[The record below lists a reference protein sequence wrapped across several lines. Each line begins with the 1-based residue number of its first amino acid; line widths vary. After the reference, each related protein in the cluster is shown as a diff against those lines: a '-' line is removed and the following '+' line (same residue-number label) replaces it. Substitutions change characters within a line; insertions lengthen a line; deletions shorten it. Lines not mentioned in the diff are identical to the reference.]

1 MRCRDDA
8 VALAMADATEDPC
21 PCEAWHTERMSA
33 AMTPSPILSPIRLGP
48 LTLRNRIVKCA
59 TYETRSEEG
68 LVTDALIDWH
78 REIAAGGVAMTT
90 LAYCSVAPDGRTFK
104 DQIVMRPEAAPG
116 LAHFARAMHAEGAKA
131 AIQIGHAGW
140 FADPKATGTR
150 PLGPSGTFSL
160 HAQRFARAMTVAD
173 LDRIER
179 DFATAARIAVDA
191 GFDALE
197 VHVGHG
203 YLLSQ
208 FLSPFNNRRR
218 DDYGGSLENRARFPL
233 RIVQAVRAAAGRDVA
248 IWAKLNME
256 DGFATGLTIE
266 DGIAVA
272 RALEADGALD
282 ALQLTGGH
290 TTKTPMFLMRGPSP
304 LVELF
309 GRERNPFRRLALRIG
324 AKLLMR
330 DYPFEEAF
338 FMPLARRFRA
348 ALRLP
353 LMLLGGV
360 NHQTTMEAALAEGF
374 ELLALGR
381 ALIRQPDLVQRIAAG
396 TYDGSLCTHC
406 NRCVAYVGHAP
417 TRCPLRE

>member
-1 MRCRDDA
+1 MTAA
-8 VALAMADATEDPC
+8 V
-21 PCEAWHTERMSA
+21 
-33 AMTPSPILSPIRLGP
+33 SPILSPFTLGP
-48 LTLRNRIVKCA
+48 IVLRNRIVKCA
-59 TYETRSEEG
+59 TYETRAKDG

-78 REIAAGGVAMTT
+78 RELAAGGVAMTT
-90 LAYCSVAPDGRTFK
+90 LAYCSVAADGRTFK
-104 DQIVMRPEAAPG
+104 DQIWMRPAAGDG
-116 LAHFARAMHAEGAKA
+116 LARFAAAIHAEGAKA
-131 AIQIGHAGW
+131 AIQLGHAGW
-140 FADPKATGTR
+140 FADPKATGER

-160 HAQRFARAMTVAD
+160 HAQRFARALTEAD
-173 LDRIER
+173 LDRLER
-179 DFATAARIAVDA
+179 DFAAAARLAVDA

-208 FLSPFNNRRR
+208 FLSPYNNRRR
-218 DDYGGSLENRARFPL
+218 DQYGGSLENRARFPR
-233 RIVQAVRAAAGRDVA
+233 RIVAAVRAAAGRNVA
-248 IWAKLNME
+248 VWAKLNME
-256 DGFATGLTIE
+256 DGFANGLTAE

-272 RALEADGALD
+272 RLLEADGHLD

-290 TTKTPMFLMRGPSP
+290 TTKTPMFLMRGASP

-309 GRERNPFRRLALRIG
+309 GRERNPIRRLALRFG

-348 ALRLP
+348 AVRLP

-360 NHQTTMEAALAEGF
+360 NQQTTMERALGEGF

-381 ALIRQPDLVQRIAAG
+381 ALIRQPDLVRRVAAG
-396 TYDGSLCTHC
+396 DFDGSLCTHC

-417 TRCPLRE
+417 TTCPLR

>member
-1 MRCRDDA
+1 
-8 VALAMADATEDPC
+8 
-21 PCEAWHTERMSA
+21 MSA
-33 AMTPSPILSPIRLGP
+33 DMAASPILSPTRLGP
-48 LTLRNRIVKCA
+48 LTLRNRVVKCA
-59 TYETRSEEG
+59 TYETRAESG

-90 LAYCSVAPDGRTFK
+90 LAYCSVAPEGRTFK
-104 DQIVMRPEAAPG
+104 DQIVMQPEAAPG
-116 LAHFARAMHAEGAKA
+116 LARFADAMHAEGAMA
-131 AIQIGHAGW
+131 AIQLGHAGW

-150 PLGPSGTFSL
+150 PLGPSGTFSI
-160 HAQRFARAMTVAD
+160 HAQRFARAMTGAD
-173 LDRIER
+173 LDRVER

-208 FLSPFNNRRR
+208 FLSPYNNRRR
-218 DDYGGSLENRARFPL
+218 DEYGGSLENRARFP
-233 RIVQAVRAAAGRDVA
+233 RRVVQAVRAAAGRDVA
-248 IWAKLNME
+248 VWAKLNME
-256 DGFATGLTIE
+256 DGFTTGLTVE
-266 DGIAVA
+266 DGLAVA
-272 RALEADGALD
+272 RMLESDGALD

-290 TTKTPMFLMRGPSP
+290 TTKTPMFLMRGASP

-309 GRERNPFRRLALRIG
+309 GREKNRLRRMALTLG
-324 AKLLMR
+324 AKLMMKN
-330 DYPFEEAF
+330 YPFEEAF

-348 ALRLP
+348 AVRLP

-360 NHQTTMEAALAEGF
+360 NQQATMEAALGEGF

-381 ALIRQPDLVQRIAAG
+381 ALIRQPDLVRRIAAG
-396 TYDGSLCTHC
+396 DFDGSLCTHC

-417 TRCPLRE
+417 TTCPLR